1 MIPCMSHGSIFVSFV
16 TEMAQYPDCP
26 QCPLRMASFLLD
38 NILFLTSPGSVS
50 VREQQALAG
59 LTASILNAIHLSSLK
74 DIAVE
79 P

>member
-1 MIPCMSHGSIFVSFV
+1 MSNGSILVSFV
-16 TEMAQYPDCP
+16 TEMAQYLDCP
-26 QCPLRMASFLLD
+26 QYPLRMASFLRN

-50 VREQQALAG
+50 VREQQALAR
-59 LTASILNAIHLSSLK
+59 LTASTLNAIYLSSLK